1 MPCRAEAGPVGVS
14 RHRAR
19 ETWILAS
26 GNRGKLDELATMLT
40 DFDIALIAQHELG
53 IPPVEETATTFVEN
67 ALIKARNATAHGG
80 LPALADD
87 SGLVVAALDG
97 APGIRSARFA
107 GPSATDAQNVAK
119 LLEDLTDVPDGSRGA
134 HFHCSI
140 VLLRSAD
147 DPAPLIAEGIWRG
160 EIARAPSGAA
170 GFGYDPIFFDPA
182 LGVTAATLAR
192 GDKNRVSHRAQAL
205 AALARRLDRS

>member
-1 MPCRAEAGPVGVS
+1 MS
-14 RHRAR
+14 RDNASQ
-19 ETWILAS
+19 TWILAS
-26 GNRGKLDELATMLT
+26 GNRGKLDELTAMLA

-53 IPPVEETATTFVEN
+53 VSAVEETATTFVEN
-67 ALIKARNATAHGG
+67 ALIKARNAAAHGG
-80 LPALADD
+80 FPALADD
-87 SGLVVAALDG
+87 SGLVVEALDG

-119 LLEDLTDVPDGSRGA
+119 LLEELADVPDGSRGA

-140 VLLRSAD
+140 VLVRSAD
-147 DPAPLIAEGIWRG
+147 DPAPLIAEGRWRG
-160 EIARAPSGAA
+160 EIARAPSGAD

-205 AALARRLDRS
+205 ATLVRGLARV

>member
-1 MPCRAEAGPVGVS
+1 MPCRAKAGAVGVS
-14 RHRAR
+14 RDNAR

-26 GNRGKLDELATMLT
+26 GNRGKLDELAAMLAE
-40 DFDIALIAQHELG
+40 FDIALVAQHELG
-53 IPPVEETATTFVEN
+53 IPSVAETGMTFVEN
-67 ALIKARNATAHGG
+67 ALLKARNAAAHGG

-87 SGLVVAALDG
+87 SGLVVAALGG

-107 GPSATDAQNVAK
+107 GPSAADAQNVAK
-119 LLEDLTDVPDGSRGA
+119 LLDDLAAVPSESRGA

-147 DPAPLIAEGIWRG
+147 DPAPLLAEGQWHG
-160 EIARAPSGAA
+160 QIARTPSGSR

-182 LGVTAATLAR
+182 LGVTAATLAA
-192 GDKNRVSHRAQAL
+192 GDKNRVSHRGRAL
-205 AALARRLDRS
+205 AALARRLGRG